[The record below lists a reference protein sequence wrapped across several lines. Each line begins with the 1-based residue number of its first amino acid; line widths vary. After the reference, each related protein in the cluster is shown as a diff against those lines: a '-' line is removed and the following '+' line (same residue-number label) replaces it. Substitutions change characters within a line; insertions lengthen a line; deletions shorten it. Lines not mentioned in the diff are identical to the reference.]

1 VRKTRRRSFWH
12 GRLSWKDFFKE
23 VYRDYS
29 HDNVSDTAAVLGY
42 YFVYSL
48 FPFLFF
54 VATLA
59 AYIPNVQVSMETL
72 LARAHALVPSMAMNV
87 IDKNLRALVAH
98 PRPHL
103 LTVGLAA
110 TLYSAS
116 RGVDAVR
123 RALNL
128 AYDVKESRAFWKT
141 ELLAFGITISSAALI
156 LFGIAALIAGGNIGL
171 WAADKLH
178 IAPAYIVVWSW
189 LRWPV
194 TAVLIMSCAASGYYL
209 LPDVEQEFRFITPG
223 SVVGTLV
230 WLLGTWG
237 FSQYA
242 GHFGSYNVTFGS
254 IGGVVLL
261 MTWFYITAFI
271 FIMGGE
277 INAILEAA
285 SGEGKASGARAPGEV
300 PPPPSQRP
308 SAMPPGAAKRAE
320 VAEET
325 PGGAS
330 PPPGLPAPPPP
341 ATPIAPYPPAADDPH

>member
-1 VRKTRRRSFWH
+1 MRKTKRLSFWH
-12 GRLSWKDFFKE
+12 GGLTWKEFLKK
-23 VYRDYS
+23 VYREYN

-54 VATLA
+54 LATLA
-59 AYIPNVQVSMETL
+59 AYIPHVQVSMDTV
-72 LARAHALVPSMAMNV
+72 LARAHALVPSMAMHV
-87 IDKNLRALVAH
+87 IERNLRALVAH

-103 LTVGLAA
+103 LTVGLAG

-128 AYDVKESRAFWKT
+128 AYDVKESRPFWKT
-141 ELLAFGITISSAALI
+141 ELLAFGMTISSAALI
-156 LFGIAALIAGGNIGL
+156 LFGIAALIAGGNVGL

-178 IAPAYIVVWSW
+178 IAPVYVVVWSW

-194 TAVLIMSCAASGYYL
+194 TALLIMSCAALVYYL
-209 LPDVEQEFRFITPG
+209 LPDVEQEFKFITPG
-223 SVVGTLV
+223 SVLGTLL
-230 WLLGTWG
+230 WLLSTWG

-242 GHFGSYNVTFGS
+242 GHFGSYNITFGS

-277 INAILEAA
+277 VNAILEAA
-285 SGEGKASGARAPGEV
+285 SAEGKASGARTPGEA

-308 SAMPPGAAKRAE
+308 SAMPPGAAKSADVAAE
-320 VAEET
+320 TA
-325 PGGAS
+325 GGA
-330 PPPGLPAPPPP
+330 APPPAP
-341 ATPIAPYPPAADDPH
+341 AAPIAPYPPAADHPH

>member
-1 VRKTRRRSFWH
+1 MRKAKGRSFWH
-12 GRLSWKDFFKE
+12 GRLGWKDFFKK
-23 VYRDYS
+23 VYREYN

-54 VATLA
+54 LATLA
-59 AYIPNVQVSMETL
+59 AYIPHVKVSMGTL
-72 LARAHALVPSMAMNV
+72 LDRAHALVPSMAMHV
-87 IDKNLRALVAH
+87 IEKNLRALVAH

-103 LTVGLAA
+103 LTVGLAG

-128 AYDVKESRAFWKT
+128 AYDVKESRPFWKT
-141 ELLAFGITISSAALI
+141 ELLAFGMTISGAALI
-156 LFGIAALIAGGNIGL
+156 LFGIAGLVAGGDVGL
-171 WAADKLH
+171 WAAGKLD
-178 IAPAYIVVWSW
+178 IARAYVVVWSW
-189 LRWPV
+189 ARWPV
-194 TAVLIMSCAASGYYL
+194 TALLIMSCAALGYYL
-209 LPDVEQEFRFITPG
+209 LPDVEQEFKFITPG

-230 WLLGTWG
+230 WLLSTWG

-285 SGEGKASGARAPGEV
+285 SGEGKASGARAPGEA
-300 PPPPSQRP
+300 PPPPEHRP
-308 SAMPPGAAKRAE
+308 SAMPPGAAKRAD
-320 VAEET
+320 VAAET
-325 PGGAS
+325 PGGA
-330 PPPGLPAPPPP
+330 APPPASGGP
-341 ATPIAPYPPAADDPH
+341 LAPYPPAADHPH

>member
-1 VRKTRRRSFWH
+1 MRGSFWH
-12 GRLSWKDFFKE
+12 GRLSWKDFLKE
-23 VYRDYS
+23 VYREYN
-29 HDNVSDTAAVLGY
+29 HDNVSDTAAILAY

-54 VATLA
+54 LATLA
-59 AYIPNVQVSMETL
+59 AYIPHVQVSMETL
-72 LARAHALVPSMAMNV
+72 LARGHALLPSMAMNV
-87 IDKNLRALVAH
+87 IEKNVRALVEH
-98 PRPHL
+98 PRPRL
-103 LTVGLAA
+103 LTVGLAG
-110 TLYSAS
+110 TLYAAS

-128 AYDVKESRAFWKT
+128 AYDVKESRPFWKT
-141 ELLAFGITISSAALI
+141 ELLAFGMTVGCAALV
-156 LFGIAALIAGGNIGL
+156 LFGIAGLIAGGDFGL
-171 WAADKLH
+171 WAAGKLD
-178 IAPAYIVVWSW
+178 IAPAYVFAWSW

-261 MTWFYITAFI
+261 MTWFYITGFI
-271 FIMGGE
+271 FVMGGE

-285 SGEGKASGARAPGEV
+285 SDEGKASGARVAGEA

-308 SAMPPGAAKRAE
+308 SAMPPGAAKRAD
-320 VAEET
+320 VAAET
-325 PGGAS
+325 AGGAA
-330 PPPGLPAPPPP
+330 PPPGPPTG
-341 ATPIAPYPPAADDPH
+341 ATPSTPTAPYPPAEDHPR

>member
-1 VRKTRRRSFWH
+1 VRKAKGRSFWH
-12 GRLSWKDFFKE
+12 GRLTWKAFIKE
-23 VYRDYS
+23 VYREYN

-54 VATLA
+54 LATLA
-59 AYIPNVQVSMETL
+59 AYVPHVQVSMDTV
-72 LARAHALVPSMAMNV
+72 LARAHALVPSMAMS
-87 IDKNLRALVAH
+87 IIEKNLRALVAH

-103 LTVGLAA
+103 LTVGLAG

-141 ELLAFGITISSAALI
+141 ELLAFGMTISCAVLV
-156 LFGIAALIAGGNIGL
+156 LFGIAALIAGGDVGL
-171 WAADKLH
+171 WAAGKLD
-178 IAPAYIVVWSW
+178 IARAYVLVWSW

-194 TAVLIMSCAASGYYL
+194 TALLIMSCVALAYYL

-223 SVVGTLV
+223 SVLGTLV
-230 WLLGTWG
+230 WLLSTWG

-261 MTWFYITAFI
+261 MTWFYLTAFI

-277 INAILEAA
+277 VNAILEAA
-285 SGEGKASGARAPGEV
+285 SDEGKASGARAPGEA
-300 PPPPSQRP
+300 PPPPEQRP
-308 SAMPPGAAKRAE
+308 SAMPPGAAKRAD
-320 VAEET
+320 VAAET
-325 PGGAS
+325 PGGAA
-330 PPPGLPAPPPP
+330 PPPGA
-341 ATPIAPYPPAADDPH
+341 AAPIAPYPPAADHPH

>member
-1 VRKTRRRSFWH
+1 MQRSFWH
-12 GRLSWKDFFKE
+12 GRLSWKDFLKK
-23 VYRDYS
+23 VYREYN

-54 VATLA
+54 LATLA
-59 AYIPNVQVSMETL
+59 AYVPHVQVSMDTL
-72 LARAHALVPSMAMNV
+72 LARAHALMPSMAMN
-87 IDKNLRALVAH
+87 IIEKNVRALVAH

-103 LTVGLAA
+103 LTVGLAG

-128 AYDVKESRAFWKT
+128 AYDVKESRPFWET
-141 ELLAFGITISSAALI
+141 ELLAFGMTISCAALV
-156 LFGIAALIAGGNIGL
+156 LFGIAALIAGGDIGL
-171 WAADKLH
+171 WAAGKLD
-178 IAPAYIVVWSW
+178 IARAYVVVWSW

-194 TAVLIMSCAASGYYL
+194 TALLITSCAALVYYL
-209 LPDVEQEFRFITPG
+209 LPDVEQEFKFITPG
-223 SVVGTLV
+223 SVLGTLV
-230 WLLGTWG
+230 WLLSTWG

-261 MTWFYITAFI
+261 MTWFYLTAFI

-285 SGEGKASGARAPGEV
+285 SEEGKASGARTPGEAPQ
-300 PPPPSQRP
+300 PPAQRP
-308 SAMPPGAAKRAE
+308 SAMPPGAAKRAD
-320 VAEET
+320 VAAET
-325 PGGAS
+325 AGGA
-330 PPPGLPAPPPP
+330 APPPTAAP
-341 ATPIAPYPPAADDPH
+341 SSPVAPYPPAADHPR

>member
-1 VRKTRRRSFWH
+1 VRKTKGRSFWH
-12 GRLSWKDFFKE
+12 GGLSWKDFLKE
-23 VYRDYS
+23 VYREYN

-54 VATLA
+54 LATLA
-59 AYIPNVQVSMETL
+59 AYIPNVQVSMDTL
-72 LARAHALVPSMAMNV
+72 LARAHALVPSMAMHV
-87 IDKNLRALVAH
+87 IEKNLRALVAH

-103 LTVGLAA
+103 LTVGLAG

-141 ELLAFGITISSAALI
+141 ELLAFGMTISCAALI
-156 LFGIAALIAGGNIGL
+156 LFGIAALIAGGHVGL

-178 IAPAYIVVWSW
+178 IAPVYVVAWSW

-194 TAVLIMSCAASGYYL
+194 TALLIMSCAALVYYL
-209 LPDVEQEFRFITPG
+209 LPDVEQEFKFITPG
-223 SVVGTLV
+223 SVLGTLL
-230 WLLGTWG
+230 WLLSTWG

-285 SGEGKASGARAPGEV
+285 SDEGKASGARVPGEA
-300 PPPPSQRP
+300 PPPPQQRP
-308 SAMPPGAAKRAE
+308 SAMPPGAAKSADVAAE
-320 VAEET
+320 TA
-325 PGGAS
+325 GGAT
-330 PPPGLPAPPPP
+330 PPP
-341 ATPIAPYPPAADDPH
+341 APIAPYPPAADHPH